1 MKKLVKLGAVAF
13 TGLLTVSLITPTAQA
28 GQRITPETY
37 GMHAFTG
44 EPEVESGAMR
54 LNMFPRWNQVEKKKG
69 QYDWSIEGGGF
80 DYIVDQ
86 AESWNSGELMYVFGA
101 TPKWAGKKVKE
112 PTLEKQGK
120 NSTSAPTKMKYFKD
134 YATQVVKRYK
144 GRISQY
150 QTWNEMTSPQFW
162 QGTPAQMAKMTKILN
177 KVVNKWDPKAQV
189 LSASVQTHQSRY
201 LRTGKSYL
209 RELKKKK
216 WPIDV
221 ATAHGYA
228 SGLNKRYEQLKE
240 FRGYLRE
247 FKAPKRI
254 ARWDTET
261 NQSNGFRNMLQR
273 RAYVSRAY
281 LDSARLGF
289 DRTYWYLWTPDCKGF
304 GSLQLCPGAKANQYY
319 DTMFDMTVGSK
330 VKKCTQSGKLVKC
343 SFKNGPDGPFEMV
356 YAYKGRTSYK
366 FSGKKEICPADGGS
380 CRVASKKIKVNLL
393 PQRVATPKDN

>member
-13 TGLLTVSLITPTAQA
+13 TGLLTVSLVTPTAQA

-54 LNMFPRWNQVEKKKG
+54 LNMFPPWNKVETKKG
-69 QYDWSIEGGGF
+69 QYDWTDF
-80 DYIVDQ
+80 DATVDRY
-86 AESWNSGELMYVFGA
+86 ESWDSGQLMYVFAG
-101 TPKWAGKKVKE
+101 TPKWAGKKVKK
-112 PTLEKQGK
+112 PKLEKQGK

-162 QGTPAQMAKMTKILN
+162 QGTPAQMAKMTKILK
-177 KVVNKWDPKAQV
+177 KVVKKRDPNAQV
-189 LSASVQTHQSRY
+189 LSASVQTHKPAY
-201 LRTGKSYL
+201 LKKGKSYL
-209 RELKKKK
+209 RELKNEK

-228 SGLNKRYEQLKE
+228 SGLNNRYEQLKE
-240 FRGYLRE
+240 FRGYVRE
-247 FKAPKRI
+247 CKAPKRI
-254 ARWDTET
+254 ALWDTET
-261 NQSNGFRNMLQR
+261 NQSNGFRSKLQE
-273 RAYVSRAY
+273 RAFISRAY

-289 DRTYWYLWTPDCKGF
+289 ERTYWYFWTPNCEGF
-304 GSLQLCPGAKANQYY
+304 GSLQLCPEAKANQYY
-319 DTMFDMTVGSK
+319 DTMYDMTVGSR
-330 VKKCTQSGKLVKC
+330 VKKCSQSGKLVKC
-343 SFKNGPDGPFEMV
+343 SFKNGPDGPFDMV
-356 YAYKGRTSYK
+356 YAYKGKTSYK

-380 CRVASKKIKVNLL
+380 CSVASKKIKVNLL
-393 PQRVATPKDN
+393 PQRVAAPKDN